1 MNFIPLSESTPEVSA
16 ENISKEKLT
25 KKRKSILSRS
35 LGESKRI
42 KRIRK
47 DSSSLYSKLP
57 KIVRLH
63 HEIIDFIKD
72 SSPLPEEREMRDQVV
87 HRVRDTVEAL
97 WPGSALDVFGSYR
110 TDLYLPS
117 CDIDIVVFGKWSH
130 KPLYTLK
137 DELISRGVTKEEDA
151 KVIDKAA
158 VPIIKIV
165 DKATN
170 IKVDIAFNTSSGLT
184 SADQVMDYLNE
195 FPTSRPL
202 ILVLKKFLSQREL
215 NEVYTGGVSSYG
227 LMLMVI
233 SFLQLHPRG
242 DGFLEQVNLGVLL
255 IEFFELYGCH
265 FNYLKA
271 GIRLKDADGSH
282 GSYFRRQS
290 ESHIGKFCLPIYD
303 PASEED
309 NEVLKGSF
317 NMFQVQLAF
326 KQAYKILTNE
336 LYSKDPTDGILS
348 LIIDSDCRENK

>member
-1 MNFIPLSESTPEVSA
+1 
-16 ENISKEKLT
+16 
-25 KKRKSILSRS
+25 
-35 LGESKRI
+35 
-42 KRIRK
+42 
-47 DSSSLYSKLP
+47 
-57 KIVRLH
+57 
-63 HEIIDFIKD
+63 
-72 SSPLPEEREMRDQVV
+72 MRDQVV
-87 HRVRDTVEAL
+87 SRVRETVEAL

-137 DELISRGVTKEEDA
+137 DELINRGVTKEEDA

-158 VPIIKIV
+158 VPIIKII
-165 DKATN
+165 DKETD

-195 FPTSRPL
+195 FPNSRPL

-215 NEVYTGGVSSYG
+215 NEVYTGGISSYG

-242 DGFLEQVNLGVLL
+242 DGYMEQVNLGVLL

-271 GIRLKDADGSH
+271 GIRLKDADGNP
-282 GSYFRRQS
+282 GSYFRRQG
-290 ESHIGKFCLPIYD
+290 ESHGKFCLPIYD

-336 LYSKDPTDGILS
+336 LYSKNPTDGILS
-348 LIIDSDCRENK
+348 LVIDSDCRENK